1 MQVLTQFLKMETLL
15 DDSVH
20 QQVELQ
26 IERGGAPLT
35 VNVTVRDALSFLG
48 LAFPFFLVLIYCL
61 RVCFA
66 CCLCALQE
74 ITAVLHVLLPILL
87 SLFSS
92 CSTKFSLLISTSGA
106 GFTLDNS

>member
-48 LAFPFFLVLIYCL
+48 LAFPHFLGSNLLLKSMLCVLFM
-61 RVCFA
+61 CFA
-66 CCLCALQE
+66 RDNCCTTCFTSHFA
-74 ITAVLHVLLPILL
+74 
-87 SLFSS
+87 FSV
-92 CSTKFSLLISTSGA
+92 
-106 GFTLDNS
+106 